1 MEFGWPE
8 LKGVIMDFGVEHSF
22 PVAAAFSKDEAQ
34 EIFWRCLYTATTQE
48 IYHYWVVLPKYVKP
62 VELDPIQF
70 KDVGLINIGRYISQ
84 EASFYMEVWVAYENA
99 PWEMNPS
106 DWLFNKLTLMGEE
119 ILHKRII
126 NHPSGAGKFADVL
139 TFKRLNSG
147 ETVISRYTVQKDYNP
162 IDGGG
167 NYFLLKVSCAE
178 KDYEENA
185 NIIYFIAVNW
195 DISHRSN
202 LLLAELLTT
211 VTAGKESGISF
222 KIPDSWA
229 SKVIADNRLVIEHT
243 FNDINH
249 GVINLCFFSKMAYI
263 SPEQVF
269 TMATSRF
276 NKHDNAVALSADGP
290 KNIANDIND
299 HLDDAFFEWDGEII
313 SAAEKVRALYK
324 AYVFGCDDVWCY
336 AEMVG
341 PHLNHKDYYFEANLR
356 CLEIILSTFDKQRQ

>member
-1 MEFGWPE
+1 
-8 LKGVIMDFGVEHSF
+8 MDFDIEHSF
-22 PVAAAFSKDEAQ
+22 PVMLDFSKNEA
-34 EIFWRCLYTATTQE
+34 EETFWKCLYTAPAQDNL
-48 IYHYWVVLPKYVKP
+48 HYWVILPKYVKP
-62 VELDPIQF
+62 VELEAIEF
-70 KDVGLINIGRYISQ
+70 KDVGLTNIGRYISQ
-84 EASFYMEVWVAYENA
+84 EAPFYMEVWVAYENA

-106 DWLFNKLTLMGEE
+106 DWLFNKLSLMGEE

-147 ETVISRYTVQKDYNP
+147 EKVISRYTVQKDYNP
-162 IDGGG
+162 VNGGG
-167 NYFLLKVSCAE
+167 NYFLLKASCAE
-178 KDYEENA
+178 KNYENNA
-185 NIIYFIAVNW
+185 KIIHFTAVNW
-195 DISHRSN
+195 DLSHRSN

-249 GVINLCFFSKMAYI
+249 GVINLCFFSKVAYI

-269 TMATSRF
+269 TLATSRF
-276 NKHDNAVALSADGP
+276 NKNDNAVALSANGP
-290 KNIANDIND
+290 NNVANVIND
-299 HLDDAFFEWDGEII
+299 RLDDALFEWDGEII
-313 SAAEKVRALYK
+313 SAAENIRALYK

-341 PHLNHKDYYFEANLR
+341 PHMNHKDYYFEANLR
-356 CLEIILSTFDKQRQ
+356 CLEIVLATFDKQRH